1 MANQPYDDM
10 ELTAEKELD
19 ALIIASQME
28 SNFDIDKILNDKA
41 KKRKFTK
48 TNVKNL
54 IKNVITNADVATMLR
69 QTLDDNIDANCLYEP
84 KFTRA
89 KIREMLNTYPTF
101 AHQWS
106 TSQQQSILSECT
118 SLIEK
123 EFPDDSEDEEY
134 HPDKMFE
141 EEEDEYDD
149 DEFKLKEV
157 NKSFDME
164 NDPDIGDNKTVVDI
178 NVKETIGMRTRSKFS
193 LNDTPLEII
202 EQAFI
207 PPDITE
213 DMYDSACENDEW
225 IEFLSEFTKP
235 LESVQND
242 DGEDDPEYNVLGD
255 DDFTNVDKEEFRIDK
270 SVKVTR
276 KEYNDLMNELNE
288 FTESFLEF
296 NGVETFETNT
306 DITEFDNDKNTVKS
320 KNDSQSLPSY
330 VCIQNNYSD
339 GKSSTTGSLNNK
351 NVVKRT
357 NYSQSNP
364 VFILNYSNWKSST
377 ICSTNNYAEPIE
389 VAKYNLQIDKPFNVS
404 EFNNS
409 LLSISDQLE
418 KRNFIIPL
426 QNKNNNFQ
434 LGIEQHNNI
443 NEGVSVITNT
453 VPQYKNISNQVNI
466 MTQKQIILFKQQLT
480 QHVQLITQHY
490 LLCTM
495 SKKFQNNCRKFK
507 IMLELIKD
515 VCKDKKYA
523 PINIHSALKFIRDWT
538 EVKTGENDNNRNYV
552 VLPLHVKEFML
563 YYDKPVFIYPQLLPT
578 KTYNHEFI
586 SHPIGPSEEKLLVLK
601 IDYIYKNLK
610 ESCNTRA
617 KYRKKNLSDL
627 MPMIL
632 KTVHRR
638 WFSNR
643 NLKYLKQFIT
653 RQKNS
658 FKMNVTKNY
667 LTHGKIEESSYV
679 IDIKALFK
687 GNRLYECDV
696 RKFPS
701 SWKSIRNQLKLKK

>member
-10 ELTAEKELD
+10 EQTAEKELD
-19 ALIIASQME
+19 ALIVASQIE

-41 KKRKFTK
+41 KKRKLTK

-89 KIREMLNTYPTF
+89 KLREMLNACPT

-106 TSQQQSILSECT
+106 TNQQQSILSECT

-149 DEFKLKEV
+149 DEFKIREV
-157 NKSFDME
+157 NKSIDTE
-164 NDPDIGDNKTVVDI
+164 HDLDISDNTTAVDV

-225 IEFLSEFTKP
+225 MEFLSEFTKP

-306 DITEFDNDKNTVKS
+306 DIKEIDNDNDKNTVKP
-320 KNDSQSLPSY
+320 KNDSQSIPAY
-330 VCIQNNYSD
+330 ACIQNNYAD
-339 GKSSTTGSLNNK
+339 GKSSTNFSLNNK
-351 NVVKRT
+351 NAVKRT
-357 NYSQSNP
+357 NCVSNP
-364 VFILNYSNWKSST
+364 VFMFKYSNGKSST
-377 ICSTNNYAEPIE
+377 NGSTNNYAEPIE
-389 VAKYNLQIDKPFNVS
+389 VARYNTQKNKRFNVS

-409 LLSISDQLE
+409 LLSINENLE
-418 KRNFIIPL
+418 KLP
-426 QNKNNNFQ
+426 QYV
-434 LGIEQHNNI
+434 NI
-443 NEGVSVITNT
+443 N
-453 VPQYKNISNQVNI
+453 NQVNI

-480 QHVQLITQHY
+480 QHVQLITQNY

-495 SKKFQNNCRKFK
+495 SKKFQNNCRKYK

-515 VCKDKKYA
+515 ICKDKTYA
-523 PINIHSALKFIRDWT
+523 PINAHSSLKFIRDWT
-538 EVKTGENDNNRNYV
+538 EFKSTENDINSDYV
-552 VLPLHVKEFML
+552 ILPLNVKGYML

-578 KTYNHEFI
+578 RTYHHECI
-586 SHPIGPSEEKLLVLK
+586 SQPIGTAEEKFLVLK

-610 ESCNTRA
+610 ESSKTRA
-617 KYRKKNLSDL
+617 KYKKKNLSDL
-627 MPMIL
+627 LPMIL
-632 KTVHRR
+632 KIVHKR
-638 WFSNR
+638 WFSKR
-643 NLKYLKQFIT
+643 NLSNLRQFVT

-658 FKMNVTKNY
+658 FEMNVTKKY
-667 LTHGKIEESSYV
+667 LTYGEIEESSYV

>member
-1 MANQPYDDM
+1 MSSQQYDDM
-10 ELTAEKELD
+10 EVTAEKELE
-19 ALIIASQME
+19 ALIVASQME

-69 QTLDDNIDANCLYEP
+69 QTLDDNIDGNCLYEP

-89 KIREMLNTYPTF
+89 KIREMLNTYPTS

-106 TSQQQSILSECT
+106 TNQQQSILSECT

-141 EEEDEYDD
+141 EEEDEDDD
-149 DEFKLKEV
+149 DEFKLKEI
-157 NKSFDME
+157 NKSFESE
-164 NDPDIGDNKTVVDI
+164 NDPETNDNKTIADL
-178 NVKETIGMRTRSKFS
+178 NEKETIGMRTRSKFS

-235 LESVQND
+235 LELVQND

-296 NGVETFETNT
+296 NGEETLETPT
-306 DITEFDNDKNTVKS
+306 DIIEIDNDKNAVKP
-320 KNDSQSLPSY
+320 KNDSQSIP
-330 VCIQNNYSD
+330 VHACIQNNYD
-339 GKSSTTGSLNNK
+339 WKSSTTSSTLNNK
-351 NVVKRT
+351 NAVKRT
-357 NYSQSNP
+357 NCQLNP
-364 VFILNYSNWKSST
+364 VFMLNCSNSKSIT
-377 ICSTNNYAEPIE
+377 NCSTNNYAEPIE
-389 VAKYNLQIDKPFNVS
+389 VATYNTQIDKQFNVS
-404 EFNNS
+404 ELNNS
-409 LLSISDQLE
+409 LLNINEHLE
-418 KRNFIIPL
+418 KRSCILPL
-426 QNKNNNFQ
+426 PTVKENSQ
-434 LGIEQHNNI
+434 LGIEQHNT
-443 NEGVSVITNT
+443 NEDISVITNI
-453 VPQYKNISNQVNI
+453 VPQIVNISQVNI

-480 QHVQLITQHY
+480 QHVQLITQNY
-490 LLCTM
+490 LLSSM
-495 SKKFQNNCRKFK
+495 SKKYQNNCRKFK
-507 IMLELIKD
+507 AMLEQVKEF
-515 VCKDKKYA
+515 CKDKKYV
-523 PINIHSALKFIRDWT
+523 PINIHPSLKFIRDWT
-538 EVKTGENDNNRNYV
+538 EVVTREKDINNGYV

-578 KTYNHEFI
+578 RTYHHEI
-586 SHPIGPSEEKLLVLK
+586 VNHPIGSSEEKLLVLK
-601 IDYIYKNLK
+601 IDYIYKKLK
-610 ESCNTRA
+610 ESANTRA
-617 KYRKKNLSDL
+617 KYKKHNLSDL
-627 MPMIL
+627 LPMIL

-643 NLKYLKQFIT
+643 TIRYLRQLIT
-653 RQKNS
+653 RRKNS
-658 FKMNVTKNY
+658 FEMNVIKNY
-667 LTHGKIEESSYV
+667 LIHGKIEESSYV
-679 IDIKALFK
+679 IDIKALFTK
-687 GNRLYECDV
+687 KRLYECDV

-701 SWKSIRNQLKLKK
+701 SWKSIRNQLKLRK

>member
-19 ALIIASQME
+19 ALIVASQME

-89 KIREMLNTYPTF
+89 KIREMLNTYPTSG
-101 AHQWS
+101 S
-106 TSQQQSILSECT
+106 TNQQQSILSECT

-149 DEFKLKEV
+149 DEFKLTEV
-157 NKSFDME
+157 NKSFDTE
-164 NDPDIGDNKTVVDI
+164 NDQDITDNKTVVDV

-296 NGVETFETNT
+296 NGVEKFDTYT
-306 DITEFDNDKNTVKS
+306 DIKETDNDKNTDKP
-320 KNDSQSLPSY
+320 KNDTQSIPAY
-330 VCIQNNYSD
+330 VCIPNNYSD
-339 GKSSTTGSLNNK
+339 GKSSTNFSFQNK

-357 NYSQSNP
+357 NVTISNP
-364 VFILNYSNWKSST
+364 VFMLNFCNGKSST
-377 ICSTNNYAEPIE
+377 NCSTNNYAEPIE
-389 VAKYNLQIDKPFNVS
+389 VARYNTQIDKQFNVS

-409 LLSISDQLE
+409 ILSLNEHLE
-418 KRNFIIPL
+418 KRGCIHPSLPTFKENV
-426 QNKNNNFQ
+426 Q
-434 LGIEQHNNI
+434 LDIEQHNNS
-443 NEGVSVITNT
+443 NEDVSVITNI
-453 VPQYKNISNQVNI
+453 VPQYVNISNKVNI

-480 QHVQLITQHY
+480 QHVQLITQNY

-495 SKKFQNNCRKFK
+495 SKKFQMNCRKYK
-507 IMLELIKD
+507 IMLEQIKD
-515 VCKDKKYA
+515 ICKDKKYA
-523 PINIHSALKFIRDWT
+523 PINAHSALKFIRDWT
-538 EVKTGENDNNRNYV
+538 EFKTNENDINSDYV
-552 VLPLHVKEFML
+552 ILPLHVKEFML
-563 YYDKPVFIYPQLLPT
+563 YYDKSVFIYPQLLPT
-578 KTYNHEFI
+578 RTYHHEYKN
-586 SHPIGPSEEKLLVLK
+586 HPIGPSEAKLLVLK

-627 MPMIL
+627 MPMII
-632 KTVHRR
+632 KTVHKR

-643 NLKYLKQFIT
+643 SLIYLKQYIT

-658 FKMNVTKNY
+658 FEMNVIKNY
-667 LTHGKIEESSYV
+667 LTYGKIEESSYI

-701 SWKSIRNQLKLKK
+701 SWKCIRNQLKLKK

>member
-1 MANQPYDDM
+1 MANQPYDDI
-10 ELTAEKELD
+10 EQTAEKELD
-19 ALIIASQME
+19 ALIVASQME

-41 KKRKFTK
+41 KKRKLTK

-54 IKNVITNADVATMLR
+54 IKNVITNVDVATMLR

-101 AHQWS
+101 APQLS
-106 TSQQQSILSECT
+106 INQQQSILSECS

-134 HPDKMFE
+134 HPDDKMFE

-149 DEFKLKEV
+149 DEFKSKEV
-157 NKSFDME
+157 NKSFDTE
-164 NDPDIGDNKTVVDI
+164 NDPDISDNKTVVD
-178 NVKETIGMRTRSKFS
+178 NLKETIGMRTRSKFP

-225 IEFLSEFTKP
+225 MEFLSEFTKP

-306 DITEFDNDKNTVKS
+306 DIKKTENDKNTVKP
-320 KNDSQSLPSY
+320 KNETQIIPAY
-330 VCIQNNYSD
+330 TCVQNNYCD
-339 GKSSTTGSLNNK
+339 GKSIANSSLNNK
-351 NVVKRT
+351 NLVKRT
-357 NYSQSNP
+357 NCISNP
-364 VFILNYSNWKSST
+364 VFILSCSNGKSST
-377 ICSTNNYAEPIE
+377 NGSTNNYVEPIE
-389 VAKYNLQIDKPFNVS
+389 VARYNTHKDKKFSVS
-404 EFNNS
+404 EFNKS
-409 LLSISDQLE
+409 LLKINEHLE
-418 KRNFIIPL
+418 KSSSILPL
-426 QNKNNNFQ
+426 PTFKENFQ
-434 LGIEQHNNI
+434 LGIEQYNNS
-443 NEGVSVITNT
+443 NKDVSQDV
-453 VPQYKNISNQVNI
+453 NIKSQVNI

-480 QHVQLITQHY
+480 QHVQLITQNY
-490 LLCTM
+490 LLCTL
-495 SKKFQNNCRKFK
+495 SKKFQNNCRKYK
-507 IMLELIKD
+507 IMLELLKN

-523 PINIHSALKFIRDWT
+523 PININFSLNFIQDWT
-538 EVKTGENDNNRNYV
+538 EFKTSENDINSDYV
-552 VLPLHVKEFML
+552 VLPLYVKGYML

-578 KTYNHEFI
+578 RTYHHEYK
-586 SHPIGPSEEKLLVLK
+586 SYPIGPSEEKLLVLK

-610 ESCNTRA
+610 ESTNTRA
-617 KYRKKNLSDL
+617 KYKNKNLSDL

-632 KTVHRR
+632 KTVHKR

-643 NLKYLKQFIT
+643 TLRYLKQFVT
-653 RQKNS
+653 KQKNS
-658 FKMNVTKNY
+658 FEMNVMKNY
-667 LTHGKIEESSYV
+667 LTYGEIEECSYV

-687 GNRLYECDV
+687 GNRLYECDI

-701 SWKSIRNQLKLKK
+701 SWKSIKNQF

>member
-1 MANQPYDDM
+1 MDNQLYDEM
-10 ELTAEKELD
+10 EMTAEKELD
-19 ALIIASQME
+19 ALIVASQME

-69 QTLDDNIDANCLYEP
+69 QTLDENIDANCLYEP

-89 KIREMLNTYPTF
+89 KIREMLNNYPTST
-101 AHQWS
+101 HQLS
-106 TSQQQSILSECT
+106 TNQEQSILSECK

-141 EEEDEYDD
+141 EEEDEDD
-149 DEFKLKEV
+149 DDDFKSREV
-157 NKSFDME
+157 NKSFDTE
-164 NDPDIGDNKTVVDI
+164 NDPDISDNKTIVDV
-178 NVKETIGMRTRSKFS
+178 NEKETIGMRTRSKLS

-225 IEFLSEFTKP
+225 LEFLSEFTKP

-288 FTESFLEF
+288 FTESFLKF
-296 NGVETFETNT
+296 NGQEALEIPT
-306 DITEFDNDKNTVKS
+306 DIKEIDNDENDVKL
-320 KNDSQSLPSY
+320 KNDDQSIPVHAS
-330 VCIQNNYSD
+330 IQNNYHD
-339 GKSSTTGSLNNK
+339 WKSNTTSALNNK
-351 NVVKRT
+351 NAVKRT
-357 NYSQSNP
+357 SCCQLNP
-364 VFILNYSNWKSST
+364 VFMLNYSNPKST
-377 ICSTNNYAEPIE
+377 TNFTNYYAEPVE
-389 VAKYNLQIDKPFNVS
+389 VARYNTQIDKQFNVS

-409 LLSISDQLE
+409 LLSINENLE
-418 KRNFIIPL
+418 KRSCILPL
-426 QNKNNNFQ
+426 PTFKDNFQ
-434 LGIEQHNNI
+434 LGIEQNNF
-443 NEGVSVITNT
+443 NEEMSVITNI
-453 VPQYKNISNQVNI
+453 VPQYVNINQVNI

-480 QHVQLITQHY
+480 QHVQLITQNY
-490 LLCTM
+490 LLSTM
-495 SKKFQNNCRKFK
+495 SKKYQNNCRKYK
-507 IMLELIKD
+507 AMLEQIKNF
-515 VCKDKKYA
+515 CKDKKYI
-523 PINIHSALKFIRDWT
+523 PINIHPSLKFIRDWT
-538 EVKTGENDNNRNYV
+538 EVVTREKDINSDYV
-552 VLPLHVKEFML
+552 VLPLNVKEFML

-578 KTYNHEFI
+578 RTYHHEI
-586 SHPIGPSEEKLLVLK
+586 VHCPIGPSEEKLLVLK
-601 IDYIYKNLK
+601 IDYIYKKLK
-610 ESCNTRA
+610 ESANTRA
-617 KYRKKNLSDL
+617 KYKKKSLSDL

-643 NLKYLKQFIT
+643 AMKHIKQLIT

-658 FKMNVTKNY
+658 FEMNVVKNY
-667 LTHGKIEESSYV
+667 LMHGKIEESSYV
-679 IDIKALFK
+679 IDIKALFTK
-687 GNRLYECDV
+687 KRLYECDV

-701 SWKSIRNQLKLKK
+701 SWKSIRNQLKLRK